1 VADGIPAPDAGLS
14 DAAVPDAGLSEAA
27 LSEGLPPGL
36 AGLHPTSAAT
46 ATPTAAVTAIRD
58 GLTDR
63 RTVGLKDVLTPEFLN
78 HAM

>member
-1 VADGIPAPDAGLS
+1 MADGIRA
-14 DAAVPDAGLSEAA
+14 PDAGLSEAA

-36 AGLHPTSAAT
+36 AGLHPRSAAT

-58 GLTDR
+58 ALTD
-63 RTVGLKDVLTPEFLN
+63 GLYDVLTPGSLN